1 MRNRLESDLF
11 HIEIMIDRFSRIEE
25 YSRRFTKLG
34 IDIRDEMAL
43 DSLSFQL
50 DQAGEQLSNGKLS
63 SELKKE
69 FSDVDW
75 REMKSVRN
83 FIAHSYVRK
92 NNAVLMKIIK
102 KDVPKYID
110 QLYSVRQQLLK
121 QIRNEEN
128 EKQIR
133 CQSSLFFYEHN
144 NKQWGMSRKH

>member
-128 EKQIR
+128 EK
-133 CQSSLFFYEHN
+133 
-144 NKQWGMSRKH
+144 

>member
-1 MRNRLESDLF
+1 
-11 HIEIMIDRFSRIEE
+11 MIDRFSRIEE

-50 DQAGEQLSNGKLS
+50 DQAGEQLSYGKLS

-75 REMKSVRN
+75 REMKSVRS

-128 EKQIR
+128 EK
-133 CQSSLFFYEHN
+133 
-144 NKQWGMSRKH
+144 

>member
-1 MRNRLESDLF
+1 
-11 HIEIMIDRFSRIEE
+11 MIDRFSRIEE

-128 EKQIR
+128 EK
-133 CQSSLFFYEHN
+133 
-144 NKQWGMSRKH
+144 